1 MEQSSTSSII
11 PACVCM
17 YIHRSL
23 WTWNYT
29 WRASWHLAN
38 GPAACP
44 HLPNCWQEHQWV
56 CVISADKWFGPWAW
70 TELFSS
76 SSWIGCRKW
85 GRSNNPAE
93 GLCCLVRNSLRASHF
108 HSKFT
113 TSLWGKAKVILE
125 PENRAAGWGRSGNWY
140 FSYMAIGVMSRTA
153 DSTEHGQTYSGE
165 RICGFKLMQLWSIF
179 YFFGSLL
186 CCFAMSGIVFL
197 GFCFPC
203 IFVLPLSPINSVH
216 FNELYHLIP
225 SHSLWLAPAWWN
237 SSYSSQM

>member
-17 YIHRSL
+17 YIHRSS

-29 WRASWHLAN
+29 SRASWHLAT

-44 HLPNCWQEHQWV
+44 HLPNCWQEHQWI

-153 DSTEHGQTYSGE
+153 NSTERGQTYSAE
-165 RICGFKLMQLWSIF
+165 RICGFKSMQLWSKFIF
-179 YFFGSLL
+179 LGHFFTVLL
-186 CCFAMSGIVFL
+186 CLVLFFWVFASLASLYFLSVPLIQCTSMSYI
-197 GFCFPC
+197 
-203 IFVLPLSPINSVH
+203 ILSPHI
-216 FNELYHLIP
+216 LCDII
-225 SHSLWLAPAWWN
+225 LAPT
-237 SSYSSQM
+237 Y